1 MLTLKHSD
9 EIAYN
14 GSNNVARMDLYA
26 DTAAD
31 LTGVTSYD
39 SITLLGGSTAYDIAT
54 GDLYMMQSGGTWIKQ
69 PSASSSADCYTKAEV
84 DNLITQIYQYIYYH
98 TVLQSSDGTITFYA
112 IAGYVGSLLIY
123 GNVQQG
129 DNPVF
134 VGDLSE
140 NFSIIDNT
148 SYSLNNFYFEDTRLT
163 DLLPAGTY
171 TISFV
176 TDSITPGTTSN
187 GTIGSGTT
195 SNYTEDLVW
204 FTREPVGNMTSVTV
218 TITEEK
224 CIWARFVRDH
234 NIVPITCTVV
244 ISEIRV
250 EEGTIAYCY
259 NIPIICGEQTNTLCL
274 NEPLRKAIDGSG
286 AVDVL
291 SNDGTIKREVDENGN
306 ALITP
311 ITETI
316 VFPDIPIIDGENTLS
331 VDTELQ
337 PSMIKISGE

>member
-1 MLTLKHSD
+1 
-9 EIAYN
+9 
-14 GSNNVARMDLYA
+14 MDLFA

-31 LTGVTSYD
+31 LTGVTTFD
-39 SITLLGGSTAYDIAT
+39 SIVLLAGSSALDIST
-54 GDLYMMQSGGTWIKQ
+54 GDLYRMQSGGAWIKQ

-84 DNLITQIYQYIYYH
+84 DLLITQVYQYMYYH
-98 TVLQSSDGTITFYA
+98 TVLQSSDGSIAFYA
-112 IAGYVGSLLIY
+112 FAGYVGALLIY

-129 DNPVF
+129 DNPVY

-140 NFSIIDNT
+140 DFAIIDNT

-176 TDSITPGTTSN
+176 TDSITPGTTSD

-195 SNYTEDLVW
+195 SNYTDDLVW
-204 FTREPVGNMTSVTV
+204 FTRESVGNMTSVTV
-218 TITEEK
+218 TLTEEK

-234 NIVPITCTVV
+234 NIVPITCTVS

-259 NIPIICGEQTNTLCL
+259 NIPIICGDQTNTLCL
-274 NEPLRKAIDGSG
+274 NEPLRKSIDGSG

-306 ALITP
+306 ALVTP

-316 VFPDIPIIDGENTLS
+316 VFPNIPIVDGENTLS
-331 VDTELQ
+331 IGTNLS
-337 PSMIKISGE
+337 PSLIKIFGE